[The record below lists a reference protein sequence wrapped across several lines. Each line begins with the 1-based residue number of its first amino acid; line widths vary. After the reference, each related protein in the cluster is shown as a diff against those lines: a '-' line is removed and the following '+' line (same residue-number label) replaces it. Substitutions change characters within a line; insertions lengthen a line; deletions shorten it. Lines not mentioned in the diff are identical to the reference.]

1 MEGSVWVNGKEA
13 RVEEITGHLIHEVKF
28 GGGLLGHL
36 NKDGTF
42 DVKQAEVARGY
53 WEITLLKVQKKRPFS
68 SKRSACN
75 RIIPAAIS
83 DRSQMI

>member
-36 NKDGTF
+36 NKGGTF

-53 WEITLLKVQKKRPFS
+53 
-68 SKRSACN
+68 
-75 RIIPAAIS
+75 
-83 DRSQMI
+83 